1 MLHALPGL
9 ARALR
14 FSACWALDQLL
25 GCWAPAARPSDQI
38 WLSATAGAGAALSL
52 LLLVGLPVALPDL
65 LLQAWRRP
73 FCYQPPPQCW
83 APPTPW
89 RPARSFSF
97 FGVNLCLLPDG
108 LAHNQRRAETVG
120 AVLLAGLRH
129 SPYGAT
135 GCSWPVQGCREGC

>member
-38 WLSATAGAGAALSL
+38 WLSAAAGAGAALSL

-89 RPARSFSF
+89 RPP
-97 FGVNLCLLPDG
+97 N
-108 LAHNQRRAETVG
+108 
-120 AVLLAGLRH
+120 
-129 SPYGAT
+129 
-135 GCSWPVQGCREGC
+135 